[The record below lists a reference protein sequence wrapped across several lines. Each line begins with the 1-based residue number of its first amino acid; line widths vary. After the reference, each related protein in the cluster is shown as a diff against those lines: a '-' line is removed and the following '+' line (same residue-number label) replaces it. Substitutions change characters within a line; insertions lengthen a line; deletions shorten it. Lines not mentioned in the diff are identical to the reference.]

1 MRRARVEFG
10 GVEAVKEDCRQ
21 ARGLRLAD
29 ELRQDLRFAVRT
41 MAKAPVVTVAVIVS
55 LALGIGAITALFGFI
70 DAVFLRT
77 LPVRGP
83 HELFYMAHHSGP
95 ESSSNYPLYE
105 RYQELKAFS
114 GLTAYQT
121 GTFRVAVADAVE
133 PVTGQVVSGNYHAVV
148 GIPMALGRGFHS
160 EPDRDVSRAVIAVI
174 SDAYWARAFG
184 RSPGAVGSTITV
196 NGRPAEIVGV
206 TAPGFYG
213 LDSQMRADITLPLSV
228 VGLDAP
234 DYFDDHETWM
244 SLRLVGRLKP
254 GVTEA
259 QALAAADIAFRQF
272 MREPEQQWVLKGP
285 SSDRFRSAALLAAAW
300 GSEGR
305 RELTEKPIRVLVT
318 MAGILLLIACANVA
332 NLLLVRGASRRREV
346 AVRAGIGASRS
357 RLIRQFATEGL
368 LLALCGGLLGLPVA
382 AWTSGA
388 ILSLLD
394 AGPTPFLLDVTLN
407 ARSLAFTLLIAT
419 LTGLGFALLPAIRA
433 TADVVALAPA
443 LKTDAGARRGRV
455 TGGYVLVA
463 SQIALCV
470 LLLVAAGL
478 LARSLFNLRT
488 VNAGFERRQLILADV
503 NTTGPEFSPERRL
516 SLYASLLERV
526 RLLPGVMSVG
536 SSTRTPIDLS
546 SRNQKIVIPGVNVQ
560 GFHAVSTNT
569 VSPEYFR
576 TLGIRLV
583 RGRVFTLD
591 DRADRPKVAVVSE
604 SMARFYFGDADPLGR
619 TFMQGSDDPIT
630 IVGIAA
636 DVRHERL
643 TEPAPP
649 KMVSTP
655 LAQTPTPAGPLRDGG
670 VPRRITLVAQVAAD
684 PLAIGAAI
692 RAEAR
697 RIDRG
702 AMVSYVRTMDQQL
715 DAALVRERLLAVLS
729 SGSVRSRFCWPVSA
743 STARSPTPS
752 SGALVKSA
760 SGWRWERRA

>member
-10 GVEAVKEDCRQ
+10 GVESVKEDCRQ

-29 ELRQDLRFAVRT
+29 ELRQDLRYGVRT

-55 LALGIGAITALFGFI
+55 LALGIGANTALFGFI

-77 LPVRGP
+77 LPVRSP

-105 RYQELKAFS
+105 RYQELDAFS

-148 GIPMALGRGFHS
+148 GIPMALGRGFQS
-160 EPDRDVSRAVIAVI
+160 EPDRDVSRASIAVI

-196 NGRPAEIVGV
+196 NGRRAEIVGV

-213 LDSQMRADITLPLSV
+213 LDSQTRVDITLPLSV

-234 DYFDDHETWM
+234 DFFDDHGTWM

-259 QALAAADIAFRQF
+259 QALAAADIVFQQF
-272 MREPEQQWVLKGP
+272 MREPEQQWVRATPNG
-285 SSDRFRSAALLAAAW
+285 DRFRSAALLPAAW

-305 RELTEKPIRVLVT
+305 RELVEKPIRVLVA

-407 ARSLAFTLLIAT
+407 VRSLAFTLLIAT

-478 LARSLFNLRT
+478 LARSLFNLKT
-488 VNAGFERRQLILADV
+488 VNAGFERKQLILANV
-503 NTTGPEFSPERRL
+503 NTTGPEFSPERRMI
-516 SLYASLLERV
+516 LYDSLLERV
-526 RLLPGVMSVG
+526 RLLPGVLSVG

-546 SRNQKIVIPGVNVQ
+546 SRNQKIVIPGANVQ
-560 GFHAVSTNT
+560 GFHAVSPNV

-583 RGRVFTLD
+583 RGREFTRD

-630 IVGIAA
+630 IVGVVA

-643 TEPAPP
+643 TEPARAEDGVHAAGADDDACGPASRGNAVPSAYHAGGAGRGGSPRDRGGDTGRGPP
-649 KMVSTP
+649 HRPWRHGVLRAHHGS
-655 LAQTPTPAGPLRDGG
+655 AARRRAGARAAAGCVVVRDQCARAPAGLCRPLRHALLH
-670 VPRRITLVAQVAAD
+670 RR
-684 PLAIGAAI
+684 P
-692 RAEAR
+692 
-697 RIDRG
+697 
-702 AMVSYVRTMDQQL
+702 
-715 DAALVRERLLAVLS
+715 ALS
-729 SGSVRSRFCWPVSA
+729 
-743 STARSPTPS
+743 
-752 SGALVKSA
+752 
-760 SGWRWERRA
+760 